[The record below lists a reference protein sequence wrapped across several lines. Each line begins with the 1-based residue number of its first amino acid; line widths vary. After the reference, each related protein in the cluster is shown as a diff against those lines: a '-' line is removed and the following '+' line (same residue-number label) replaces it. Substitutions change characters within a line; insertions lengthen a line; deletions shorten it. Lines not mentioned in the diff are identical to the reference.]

1 MEKKFEN
8 RAEISVDHLAEE
20 ELQNLEK
27 RIRETRLA
35 RKREAAEK
43 ALAERKE
50 KEAKLSSEKKA
61 KAQAV
66 EDAFKRAA
74 DAADEANKLLNDFIK
89 TYGYFHTTFSSTVP
103 RTTSLWDVFVQNFFN
118 F

>member
-8 RAEISVDHLAEE
+8 RAEINVDSLADE
-20 ELQNLEK
+20 ELQDLEK
-27 RIRETRLA
+27 RIRETLLA

-89 TYGYFHTTFSSTVP
+89 TYGYFHTTFNSSTP
-103 RTTSLWDVFVQNFFN
+103 RRVSLWDAFLQNFFGL
-118 F
+118 